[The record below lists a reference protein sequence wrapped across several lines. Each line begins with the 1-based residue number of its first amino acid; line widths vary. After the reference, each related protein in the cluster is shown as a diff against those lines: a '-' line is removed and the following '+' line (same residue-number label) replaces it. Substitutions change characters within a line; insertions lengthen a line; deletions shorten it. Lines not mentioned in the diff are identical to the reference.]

1 MWQQATS
8 SHVPPKQMTL
18 VAEIPLVGAG
28 GEPVDFARTIVSHG
42 VAELPPNRLDLDAR
56 VLETTLP
63 VPRGARTL
71 RLAAVGGK
79 LRIDAVAGTLGER
92 MRNALKET
100 VAHMFRLDENLSG
113 FYAIVGDDGELSWCA
128 RGAGRMLRAPTVF
141 EDVVKTICTTNTA
154 WSGTRK
160 MTSAL
165 VDNLGVKAPGGL
177 HTFPSAEAMADADVS
192 FYRDVVRAGYRGPY
206 LKTLAADVASS
217 RIDLEELNDPELPD
231 DEVAARLLALP
242 GVGPYA
248 AAHVMLTSLGRY
260 SRLVLDSWT
269 RPTYCKLAGARRA
282 LKDATIERRFRRYG
296 EWAGLAFWLYLTRG
310 WVEEGLPV

>member
-1 MWQQATS
+1 L
-8 SHVPPKQMTL
+8 TL

-42 VAELPPNRLDLDAR
+42 VAELPPNRVDLER
-56 VLETTLP
+56 RTLETTLP
-63 VPRGARTL
+63 VPGGARTV
-71 RLAAVGGK
+71 RLTTSDGK
-79 LRIDAVAGTLGER
+79 LRIDAVAGR
-92 MRNALKET
+92 VNADARSHLAMT
-100 VAHMFRLDENLSG
+100 IAHMFRLDENLSG
-113 FYAIVGDDGELSWCA
+113 FYAVVSEDGDLSWCA

-160 MTSAL
+160 MTRAL
-165 VDNLGVKAPGGL
+165 VDNLGVEAPGGGR
-177 HTFPSAEAMADADVS
+177 TFPTAKAMAEAGEA

-206 LKTLAADVASS
+206 LRKLAADVAEGV
-217 RIDLEELNDPELPD
+217 IDLEELNDPAVPD

-269 RPTYCKLAGARRA
+269 RPTYVKLSGARRT
-282 LKDATIERRFRRYG
+282 LKDATIERRFKRYG